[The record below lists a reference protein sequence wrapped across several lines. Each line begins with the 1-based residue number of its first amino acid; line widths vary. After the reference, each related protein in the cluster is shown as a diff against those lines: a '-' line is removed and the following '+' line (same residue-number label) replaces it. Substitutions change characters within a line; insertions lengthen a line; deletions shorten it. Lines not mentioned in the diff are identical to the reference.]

1 MKEAKVLFGD
11 ILPFC
16 QTNKESQRMSIS
28 LCANTV
34 TKWWQRSQVAC
45 PTWRSIRTDTLAF
58 IMNFNKFVNLRFQ
71 TYYQH
76 YRGWRPTLML
86 ALLLVAITRSQG
98 LTADVMLII
107 KDNIKKEIDQ
117 AWPSITLMESVSI
130 LSLHFSVTDFFRYS
144 CWEYNISTV

>member
-1 MKEAKVLFGD
+1 
-11 ILPFC
+11 
-16 QTNKESQRMSIS
+16 
-28 LCANTV
+28 
-34 TKWWQRSQVAC
+34 
-45 PTWRSIRTDTLAF
+45 
-58 IMNFNKFVNLRFQ
+58 MNFNKFVNLRFQ

-76 YRGWRPTLML
+76 YRGWWPTLML
-86 ALLLVAITRSQG
+86 ALLLLAITRSQG

-144 CWEYNISTV
+144 C